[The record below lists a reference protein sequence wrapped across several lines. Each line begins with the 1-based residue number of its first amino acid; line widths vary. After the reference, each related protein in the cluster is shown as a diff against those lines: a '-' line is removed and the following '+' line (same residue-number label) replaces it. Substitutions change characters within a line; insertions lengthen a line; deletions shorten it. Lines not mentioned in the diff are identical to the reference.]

1 MRVTARK
8 REGKPI
14 AWRMLASSFRPEQ
27 VVLRKLTTEE
37 GTAAARELA
46 ENYSGKF
53 PAASK
58 DSH

>member
-1 MRVTARK
+1 
-8 REGKPI
+8 
-14 AWRMLASSFRPEQ
+14 MLASSFRPEQ